1 MSKKH
6 YSDLVYQ
13 KFFEVST
20 YGLKNNFGIK
30 TMSKIEKLKSK
41 SKNILRKDKIKSLNN
56 FSFLEIILYKLYRL
70 YTKINKLKIIFK

>member
-13 KFFEVST
+13 KLFEVST

-41 SKNILRKDKIKSLNN
+41 SKNILRKDKNQ
-56 FSFLEIILYKLYRL
+56 
-70 YTKINKLKIIFK
+70 IFK